1 MQSTIYISSK
11 TKFLV
16 CFLLISFFFKIKSSS
31 QSYNNDGILQ
41 SSATSFNKIFLLAEN
56 ARANGNFL
64 DSIPLYV
71 KAAELA
77 RRANKPEDEAFSL
90 IKLGDLY
97 WNIGK
102 LEDSIEAYEK
112 AATIA
117 KKQFLSKELN
127 YCRKAIN
134 IHNLYLEADN
144 FLSLRKYQVSLE
156 LIEKAFQLSREV
168 DNFGFEIKCL
178 RLKSLIHWETNQL
191 QEFFILNSQA
201 LERARKIKNREDEAK
216 SLNNI
221 GLFYWKTDHYAEALK
236 IYEKALE
243 IAISIENT
251 KNESECLNNLSL
263 VYSDL
268 GDLDR
273 SLEYLNKT
281 LYIDHQLKDEKG
293 IAIDL
298 LNIGETFR
306 RKGLLSEKKDDFIS
320 ALKYFNSSLEISKK
334 IHFEKM
340 EIKALNNIGNV
351 YSQLEDYET
360 ALESF
365 KNGYEKARGI
375 NDIEEMSILL
385 TNLGIVNAN
394 LGKYVESTQYYE
406 EAISLALQFRGDK
419 ILWEAYLEIAN
430 ALKKQG
436 KFEEALA
443 SYKKSISI
451 VENVRS
457 QINLE
462 EYKAGYMGTDKRLE
476 AYQNLL
482 DLLVTVDNSNH
493 KENYGPDIFN
503 FLERAKARAFL
514 DSLEVSDVEI
524 KDGASQA
531 LINQEAEIMNNIS
544 KIYTELLMP
553 QLSAEKRIS
562 LNQNLESLEDKF
574 QTVKR
579 KIRDTSPVYAGL
591 KYPEIITLKEAQ
603 EKLADSETAFF
614 AYSLAKEKSYAFVLT
629 RHQFKVFPL
638 PPVKELRN
646 QIQAH
651 LKAISDPTN
660 LDFRTGYDLY
670 KKLISPG
677 LIKGIKKIIIIPDD
691 FLYFLPFETLLKR
704 NDNQS
709 WLIEEYKISYSP
721 SLSSLREIIQ
731 RKKDLRI
738 KAKQDLLAIGDPDYG
753 TFEATSYGEKNNTDV
768 SSSYGF
774 SSDFKLNKLQYSGL
788 EIDKIAS
795 LFPRNKT
802 KILEKDLA
810 SEETLKAQNLQGY
823 KIIHFAAHGLI
834 DDKKPA
840 RSAIVLKLDQDPQED
855 GFLQMREIFNLK
867 LNADLVTLSAC
878 QTGGGQLIRGE
889 GIEGL
894 SRAFFY
900 AGASSVLM
908 SLWAVNDQATYQLME
923 RFYSHLRSSE
933 SLTSAL
939 QKAQLEMIDSGTL
952 SHPYYWAGFII
963 SGNSNT
969 VPFQTKFTGLLL
981 ATFYIGSVL
990 FITIT
995 SIRKK
1000 GKKSTNP

>member
-1 MQSTIYISSK
+1 M
-11 TKFLV
+11 
-16 CFLLISFFFKIKSSS
+16 
-31 QSYNNDGILQ
+31 
-41 SSATSFNKIFLLAEN
+41 
-56 ARANGNFL
+56 
-64 DSIPLYV
+64 
-71 KAAELA
+71 
-77 RRANKPEDEAFSL
+77 
-90 IKLGDLY
+90 
-97 WNIGK
+97 
-102 LEDSIEAYEK
+102 
-112 AATIA
+112 
-117 KKQFLSKELN
+117 
-127 YCRKAIN
+127 
-134 IHNLYLEADN
+134 
-144 FLSLRKYQVSLE
+144 
-156 LIEKAFQLSREV
+156 
-168 DNFGFEIKCL
+168 
-178 RLKSLIHWETNQL
+178 
-191 QEFFILNSQA
+191 
-201 LERARKIKNREDEAK
+201 
-216 SLNNI
+216 
-221 GLFYWKTDHYAEALK
+221 
-236 IYEKALE
+236 
-243 IAISIENT
+243 
-251 KNESECLNNLSL
+251 NNLSL
-263 VYSDL
+263 VFWDI
-268 GDLDR
+268 GELDR
-273 SLEYLNKT
+273 ALEYLSKT
-281 LYIDHQLKDEKG
+281 LDIDRQLKDEEG
-293 IAIDL
+293 ISIDL
-298 LNIGETFR
+298 LNIGETYR
-306 RKGLLSEKKDDFIS
+306 RKGLLSEKRDDFIS
-320 ALKYFNSSLEISKK
+320 SLKYYNSSLEISKNN
-334 IHFEKM
+334 HYEKL
-340 EIKALNNIGNV
+340 EIKALNNIGAV
-351 YSQLEDYET
+351 YSQLAEHGIALDY
-360 ALESF
+360 F
-365 KNGYEKARGI
+365 KNGYEKAKRT

-385 TNLGIVNAN
+385 TNLGIVYSS
-394 LGKYVESTQYYE
+394 LGKYKESTQYYK

-430 ALKKQG
+430 VYKKQNI
-436 KFEEALA
+436 FIEALA
-443 SYKKSISI
+443 NYKNSISI
-451 VENVRS
+451 IENVRS

-482 DLLVTVDNSNH
+482 DLLVTVDNLNH

-503 FLERAKARAFL
+503 FFERAKARAFL
-514 DSLEVSDVEI
+514 DSLEISNIEI
-524 KDGASQA
+524 KDGASQM
-531 LINQEAEIMNNIS
+531 LINQEAEIMGDIS
-544 KIYTELLMP
+544 RAYAELLTP
-553 QLSAEKRIS
+553 QLSAEKKNS
-562 LNQNLESLEDKF
+562 LNQNLESLENQL

-579 KIRDTSPVYAGL
+579 KIREMSPAYAGL

-614 AYSLAKEKSYAFVLT
+614 AYSLGKEKSYAFVLT

-651 LKAISDPTN
+651 LKAISDPAN

-670 KKLISPG
+670 MKLISPG
-677 LIKGIKKIIIIPDD
+677 LVKGIKKIIIIPDD
-691 FLYFLPFETLLKR
+691 FLYFLPFETLLR
-704 NDNQS
+704 QNNNQS

-731 RKKDLRI
+731 RKKDLGI

-753 TFEATSYGEKNNTDV
+753 TFEATSQGEKNNTDL
-768 SSSYGF
+768 SSNYGL
-774 SSDFKLNKLQYSGL
+774 SSDFKLNRLQYSGL

-795 LFPRNKT
+795 LFPRNKI

-810 SEETLKAQNLQGY
+810 SEETLKAQNLRGY
-823 KIIHFAAHGLI
+823 KIIHFATHGLI

-939 QKAQLEMIDSGTL
+939 QKAQVEMIDSGTL

-969 VPFQTKFTGLLL
+969 APFQTKLTGLLL
-981 ATFYIGSVL
+981 ATFYVGSVL
-990 FITIT
+990 FIAIT

-1000 GKKSTNP
+1000 GKKPTNP